1 MSTEIRVVSHKAQHV
16 VGFDYVDGWLEV
28 QGLPAAASSVTTV
41 KARPSN
47 GAIDREVALLEA
59 EIAVLRE
66 MLVKALAGGGGR

>member
-1 MSTEIRVVSHKAQHV
+1 MSTEIRVVPHKAQHV

-28 QGLPAAASSVTTV
+28 QGLPAAAGGVTTV
-41 KARPSN
+41 RARVSN

-66 MLVKALAGGGGR
+66 MLTKALAGGGR